1 MAESKSKGI
10 SNNSPRQDAASG
22 WVREFEQLR
31 TIRYNWESYWADC
44 ARHILPNQNV
54 FMRTLLYGTP
64 QAERRTEFIFDS
76 TATLALDRFAA
87 AMESMLF
94 PRTQKWH
101 KLVPISPQLAENR
114 AVRTYLEQV
123 TEIMFASRYS
133 TRANF
138 ASQAHEGMLG
148 LGAFGTAGLFI
159 DEDMGASL
167 RYRQINLQD
176 LYIAE
181 DHSGLIR
188 TVYRQFLLSA
198 VNAIEQ
204 FGAENLPEAIVA
216 AAANPAMTQRE
227 YPFLHGVRPRK
238 DASWGR
244 KDSKGMAFESCYI
257 ALDAKSMIEEG
268 GYRVMPYAVSRYTVG
283 PREVYGRSPGMTS
296 LADIK
301 MLSEMSKTDI
311 EASHMAVRPPLLVPD
326 DDMRGWNLRPGAL
339 NYGGMVQAGDGKM
352 MPAVMAL
359 NSGIN
364 VEIAE
369 EKMEAR
375 RKIINDTF
383 LVTLFQ
389 ILTESPEMTAT
400 EALLRAQEKGALLTP
415 TMGRQQS
422 EFLGPLIQRELDL
435 LAHAGQLPPMPEE
448 LLQMGG
454 AIKVEYSSPL
464 NRLQRAEEGVGIMN
478 TISQLAPMAEAGHPE
493 VFDFLDFNKVG
504 KKLFEI
510 NGGPADLVL
519 DDDHIA
525 QIQQQRQQQANQQ
538 ALMEAAPQAASAAK
552 DLMTARATAL
562 NSPSPQ
568 PGVGAAAP

>member
-1 MAESKSKGI
+1 MAVK
-10 SNNSPRQDAASG
+10 NNSPRQDSAMP
-22 WVREFEQLR
+22 WIREFEQLK

-94 PRTQKWH
+94 PRTQRWH
-101 KLVPISPQLAENR
+101 KLVPINPQLVDNR
-114 AVRTYLEQV
+114 GVREYLEDV
-123 TEIMFASRYS
+123 TDIMFASRYS
-133 TRANF
+133 PRANF

-159 DEDMGASL
+159 DEDIGASL

-181 DHSGLIR
+181 DHAGLIR

-198 VNAIEQ
+198 TNALEQ
-204 FGAENLPEAIVA
+204 FKAEDLPEAIVNA
-216 AAANPAMTQRE
+216 ASNPNQSQRE
-227 YPFLHGVRPRK
+227 FQFLHAVRPRK
-238 DASWGR
+238 DTSWGR
-244 KDSKGMAFESCYI
+244 VDAKGMPFESCYI
-257 ALDAKSMIEEG
+257 SLDFKSTIEEG

-311 EASHMAVRPPLLVPD
+311 EASHMIVRPPLLVPD
-326 DDMRGWNLRPGAL
+326 DDSRGWNLRPGAL
-339 NYGGMVQAGDGKM
+339 NYGGMVMAGDKL
-352 MPAVMAL
+352 MPAVMPL
-359 NSGIN
+359 NSGAR
-364 VEIAE
+364 VDIAE

-435 LAHAGQLPPMPEE
+435 LAHAGQLPQMPPE
-448 LLQMGG
+448 LLMAGG

-464 NRLQRAEEGVGIMN
+464 NRLQRAEDGVGIMQ
-478 TISQLAPMAEAGHPE
+478 TFQQLSVFAEAGHPE
-493 VFDFLDFNKVG
+493 VFD
-504 KKLFEI
+504 LFDPIATARELAEI
-510 NGGPADLVL
+510 NGVPAKVL
-519 DDDHIA
+519 RDDDQVR
-525 QIQQQRQQQANQQ
+525 QIQQQKAQQQNQQ

-568 PGVGAAAP
+568 PGVGGPPA